1 MNSGSA
7 CRPAI
12 AQLEER
18 RFVIGNRSLTTLGPV
33 FESRWLDL
41 VLLSQYETLSW
52 RPLVIFGQHH
62 ARPTMQKRITTF
74 KYYLRLIYAYFRQSK
89 ESPTSHSSA
98 GRAKVC
104 NWKSVFD
111 HLRSRV
117 RITVAGHFYDVT
129 HFFAHSRAP
138 SPAGVSAILGSSR
151 LAESMKP
158 YDCTLRPF

>member
-1 MNSGSA
+1 MNTSLKVA
-7 CRPAI
+7 E
-12 AQLEER
+12 AQH
-18 RFVIGNRSLTTLGPV
+18 TLDR
-33 FESRWLDL
+33 ESMQVDW
-41 VLLSQYETLSW
+41 VLNEIELSQCM
-52 RPLVIFGQHH
+52 P
-62 ARPTMQKRITTF
+62 P
-74 KYYLRLIYAYFRQSK
+74 
-89 ESPTSHSSA
+89 SHSSA

-129 HFFAHSRAP
+129 HYFAHSRAP

-158 YDCTLRPF
+158 YDCTPRPF

>member
-1 MNSGSA
+1 MPVPSADSSQPSILAHINIERMCSFVLFTSWWAYDQWRNEYLLLAEAEHTLDRGSM
-7 CRPAI
+7 
-12 AQLEER
+12 Q
-18 RFVIGNRSLTTLGPV
+18 VD
-33 FESRWLDL
+33 W
-41 VLLSQYETLSW
+41 VLNKIEQW
-52 RPLVIFGQHH
+52 QCMP
-62 ARPTMQKRITTF
+62 P
-74 KYYLRLIYAYFRQSK
+74 
-89 ESPTSHSSA
+89 SHSSA